1 MFAYTFGGGNG
12 GFLFSPRLPAAATT
26 INTITTT
33 TTTITTACSSSIV
46 LALEGQR
53 RTTIAIATFKG
64 TRHVF
69 FNGRVVVDNVFYD
82 AVFNGP
88 AEKV

>member
-1 MFAYTFGGGNG
+1 MFANTFRGGNG
-12 GFLFSPRLPAAATT
+12 GFLLSSRRLCAATT
-26 INTITTT
+26 ATTATTT
-33 TTTITTACSSSIV
+33 CRRV

-69 FNGRVVVDNVFYD
+69 FNGRVVVDNVLYD